1 MSSKAHRVMGEV
13 HRFPWRPRGAST
25 AAAPVK
31 ETPVAGADVGATL
44 IANDKAAIEREAFAR
59 GYEQGERDAAAA
71 ARAHTEAVLNRVAE
85 TLQELAGL
93 RRAILRDAE
102 RDMVQLSLAIAQR
115 VVRREVFVDREVVV
129 AIARVALDR
138 LGERQ
143 GVTVRLHPDDHAY
156 AVARHGTQWAGE
168 GITVIA
174 DADVPA
180 GGCRVTSPG
189 GTIDTGIDAQ
199 FAELARGMLPEGD
212 ARSSHA
218 A

>member
-1 MSSKAHRVMGEV
+1 MSSKARRVMGEV
-13 HRFPWRPRGAST
+13 HRFPWRPR
-25 AAAPVK
+25 AAAPPEPVK
-31 ETPVAGADVGATL
+31 DASPIGAEVGATL
-44 IANDKAAIEREAFAR
+44 LANDKAALEREAFAR
-59 GYEQGERDAAAA
+59 GYAQGERAAADAA
-71 ARAHTEAVLNRVAE
+71 RVQIEAVLDRVAE
-85 TLQELAGL
+85 TLQELGGL

-115 VVRREVFVDREVVV
+115 VVRREVFIDREVVV
-129 AIARVALDR
+129 AIARVALER
-138 LGERQ
+138 LGEKQ
-143 GVTVRLHPDDHAY
+143 GVTVRMHPDDHAY
-156 AVARHGTQWAGE
+156 ALARHGAQWVGE
-168 GITVIA
+168 GIAVIA

-189 GTIDTGIDAQ
+189 GTIDAGIDAQ

>member
-13 HRFPWRPRGAST
+13 HKFPWRPRGAAVPAEPSKP
-25 AAAPVK
+25 AA
-31 ETPVAGADVGATL
+31 VAAADVGATL
-44 IANDKAAIEREAFAR
+44 AANDKAAIERDAFAR
-59 GYEQGERDAAAA
+59 GYEQGERAAADAA
-71 ARAHTEAVLNRVAE
+71 RVQTEAVLSRVAE
-85 TLQELAGL
+85 TLKELSGL

-129 AIARVALDR
+129 AIARVALER
-138 LGERQ
+138 LGEKQ

-156 AVARHGTQWAGE
+156 ALARHGAQWAGE
-168 GITVIA
+168 GIAVIA

-199 FAELARGMLPEGD
+199 FAELARGMLPEADG
-212 ARSSHA
+212 RSSHA